1 MIIELA
7 KHKNRNLKYILKRVN
22 PAYRVID
29 VDTKNI
35 ISKILFFV
43 GIALI
48 LLNLIFKTGLLSYW
62 KMDFIPYNIINFF
75 KAICSSGGVF
85 GFIFLISSAIAGK
98 IVISYSKSYTGKEFG
113 EYDAQL
119 LFDKVMDDYDVIV
132 LEDLDRLNKPGD

>member
-48 LLNLIFKTGLLSYW
+48 LLNLIFKTGLLS
-62 KMDFIPYNIINFF
+62 
-75 KAICSSGGVF
+75 
-85 GFIFLISSAIAGK
+85 
-98 IVISYSKSYTGKEFG
+98 
-113 EYDAQL
+113 
-119 LFDKVMDDYDVIV
+119 
-132 LEDLDRLNKPGD
+132 